1 MRNGNNKS
9 VATNQSPQV
18 PNPRAPGYCEISQ
31 HNLVSGTVVKRGA
44 TFFAFDHREV
54 LLGKF
59 ANLAAALKAFRP
71 IIFDDETV

>member
-1 MRNGNNKS
+1 MKKDIP
-9 VATNQSPQV
+9 A
-18 PNPRAPGYCEISQ
+18 PRAPGYYEISQ
-31 HNLVSGTVVKRGA
+31 HNFAAGTVVKHDGA
-44 TFFAFDHREV
+44 FFAFDHREI